1 MSVGGV
7 LRPKEPRTPRTA
19 LEGPSGATASMG
31 QAILPGHFR
40 VQVEDLRGPLTY
52 VEQPRRR
59 QVRGDRRGGGRALRR
74 ATVRQARFGEV
85 AVKVTDADGLEVSET
100 RKVYLVHSRPPGPGR
115 RLRRPG
121 RPRPGRR
128 LRLQQPAAGAL
139 S

>member
-1 MSVGGV
+1 
-7 LRPKEPRTPRTA
+7 
-19 LEGPSGATASMG
+19 MG

-59 QVRGDRRGGGRALRR
+59 GAGARDRRGVV
-74 ATVRQARFGEV
+74 VRFDAPPSGKARFGEV

-100 RKVYLVHSRPPGPGR
+100 RKVYLSTPGHQGPGGGSGG
-115 RLRRPG
+115 PG
-121 RPRPGRR
+121 GHGQGRR